1 MEWHIRDAQLITAVL
16 LFSLGSS
23 VHLSTV
29 RRGKDKA
36 VGLKSRKKISFC
48 DWKLRLTWN
57 KYTRGEFVS
66 FWARQKKKTNANA
79 FSEFSWCKK
88 INYTLILSDRHIWSS
103 LSNQLLFS
111 YWSRVNLCF
120 HCKSNKSNYF
130 NFFFVCFYAHR
141 PAFKASVRWWIKD
154 FAS

>member
-36 VGLKSRKKISFC
+36 VGLKSRKKSLFVTESCGWRETNIQE
-48 DWKLRLTWN
+48 WN
-57 KYTRGEFVS
+57 LFHSEPGR
-66 FWARQKKKTNANA
+66 KKTNVNA

-130 NFFFVCFYAHR
+130 NFFFCLFLR
-141 PAFKASVRWWIKD
+141 TSICIKASVRWWIKD
-154 FAS
+154 FAR